1 MKISEV
7 LNNVKKAEL
16 EANKVVAEA
25 QQKAVEIIKKA
36 EEFGD
41 IAYKETFEEAV
52 KKHREDINIKIEK
65 ENLEAGE
72 EAKAILL
79 DAHAQVIKIQK
90 EFSKNVKEAVKTL
103 LEEIT
108 I

>member
-1 MKISEV
+1 MKISDV

-16 EANKVVAEA
+16 EANTVVAEA
-25 QQKAVEIIKKA
+25 HQKAEEIVKKA
-36 EEFGD
+36 EEFSD

-65 ENLEAGE
+65 ENLEADE

-79 DAHAQVIKIQK
+79 DAQSQVVKIQQ
-90 EFSKNVKEAVKTL
+90 EFSKNVQKAVKTL